1 MSLSRI
7 AYELL
12 TGAGGERTRPRFKN
26 AIDSWPR
33 FGDQIP
39 RPFIDGR
46 PNGEAR
52 AVLAKYVPSLPE
64 ERRTEIARF
73 MTGEYQTID
82 TFQRILRE
90 HAPELFEVE

>member
-12 TGAGGERTRPRFKN
+12 TGTGATAARPRFKN
-26 AIDSWPR
+26 AIDSWPQ
-33 FGDQIP
+33 FGDLIP
-39 RPFIDGR
+39 RPLIDGK
-46 PNGEAR
+46 PHGEAR

-64 ERRTEIARF
+64 ERRTEIARL
-73 MTGEYQTID
+73 MTGECQTIS
-82 TFQRILRE
+82 TFERILRE

>member
-1 MSLSRI
+1 MSRI

-26 AIDSWPR
+26 AIDSWPQ
-33 FGDQIP
+33 FWELCPPPI
-39 RPFIDGR
+39 IDGR
-46 PNGEAR
+46 PNGQAR

-64 ERRTEIARF
+64 ERRTEIARL
-73 MTGEYQTID
+73 MTGECQTIS
-82 TFQRILRE
+82 TFERILRE